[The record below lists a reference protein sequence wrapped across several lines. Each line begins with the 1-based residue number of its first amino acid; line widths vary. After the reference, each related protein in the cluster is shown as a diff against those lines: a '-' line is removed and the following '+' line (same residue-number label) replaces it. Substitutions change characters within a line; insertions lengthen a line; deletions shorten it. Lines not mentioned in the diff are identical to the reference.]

1 MYDAA
6 DDNEY
11 DNDDDFFSPIVCLYW
26 LLDGITDLVTIGTIS
41 SITLNIVVSGLVLG
55 QSIPPAKIQI
65 SYFYSLWV

>member
-11 DNDDDFFSPIVCLYW
+11 DNDDDFFFPIVCLYC

-55 QSIPPAKIQI
+55 
-65 SYFYSLWV
+65 

>member
-11 DNDDDFFSPIVCLYW
+11 DNDDDFFPPIVCLYW

-41 SITLNIVVSGLVLG
+41 SITLNIVVSRLVLG
-55 QSIPPAKIQI
+55 
-65 SYFYSLWV
+65 